1 MSKSLDNQSKQ
12 GGNGIIRFDGRARSP
27 SRAKSTKSKA
37 SVSSSPRLHNS
48 TVPPL
53 SGSAHATETR
63 RHTQR
68 VSVCQEDR
76 TSRKPPTCRKRADPV
91 ILRSSR
97 KHRAFFPPRKI
108 AIFRGKCRRYF
119 MARNRSEKYWFVC
132 ITFRTIVGIIPLF
145 SLGDSLID
153 LIVISVK

>member
-1 MSKSLDNQSKQ
+1 M
-12 GGNGIIRFDGRARSP
+12 AAHAHPP

-76 TSRKPPTCRKRADPV
+76 TSRRKPRRRRPRSTCRKRADPV

-108 AIFRGKCRRYF
+108 AIFRRKCRRYF

-132 ITFRTIVGIIPLF
+132 IVFRTVVGIIPLF
-145 SLGDSLID
+145 SLGE
-153 LIVISVK
+153 KGW